1 MATVTGPKSSS
12 EKKNWEHIFNAMVKI
27 LQEQQS
33 QLETMAKERKMLAD
47 RIQTEYDKWPFN
59 VRLLQDQIAQ
69 LEADLVTQEKSGVV
83 EVAKLEL
90 LLGLKEREALFVKFQ
105 KEDTQKD
112 LDDFITWVKLHA
124 EGSCDPKVG
133 GESSKRKGR
142 NDSNKQ
148 LSKSV
153 TEEKRLSRGS
163 DDELKKLQ
171 GEYDKLASEKKTEV
185 SALLA
190 EKKFVWNQYN
200 LMEKD
205 CVGKLKS
212 KQSEVDQANEK
223 VLALLASM
231 EQLQSAN
238 KEKDDKIALLET
250 DFTKLKEENS
260 KVVRELESLRK
271 SVSAPGTPVLN
282 HCSAGTRAHNLRGK
296 NSALDRNIV
305 TVKKEPSVAQL
316 TDPSKNTKMGRS
328 SSKRNGDDVIT
339 TEGTVKLFTSSFKVP
354 KVKSHFPSSSKSAAS
369 SSSIK
374 IVL

>member
-1 MATVTGPKSSS
+1 MATVTRPKSSS
-12 EKKNWEHIFNAMVKI
+12 EKQNWEHIFNAMVKI

-47 RIQTEYDKWPFN
+47 RIQTEHDKWAFN

-69 LEADLVTQEKSGVV
+69 LEADLVMQEKSGVI

-112 LDDFITWVKLHA
+112 LDDFVTWVKLHT

-153 TEEKRLSRGS
+153 TEEKRLSRGL

-171 GEYDKLASEKKTEV
+171 GEYDKLASKKKTEV

-205 CVGKLKS
+205 YAGKLKS

-223 VLALLASM
+223 VHALLASM

-282 HCSAGTRAHNLRGK
+282 HCSAGTRAFNLRGK
-296 NSALDRNIV
+296 NSALDRSIV
-305 TVKKEPSVAQL
+305 TVKKEPSAAQL
-316 TDPSKNTKMGRS
+316 TDHPSKNTKMGRR

-354 KVKSHFPSSSKSAAS
+354 KVKSQSSKSAAS
-369 SSSIK
+369 SSRGG
-374 IVL
+374 